1 MKFKFLAA
9 ALLGGALS
17 LLAVGTASAT
27 PINTAGLSITVGD
40 KTFSNFTCNIIGGGL
55 FGPAT
60 CGTIDVTGIA
70 TDPLGLRFQ
79 SGFAATSN
87 SNVDV
92 LLGYKVT
99 VNNPSQKI
107 NAIDL
112 LFNGS
117 FFGLAVTSVTETA
130 FSGATPVGQVSVSNP
145 PLKLFDTMPL
155 TGAFST
161 LNIMKDI
168 LLLAGNGG
176 LGTISFIDQ
185 RFHQVPEPGTLAL
198 VGLVLVGL
206 GVSRKTGAKTRA

>member
-1 MKFKFLAA
+1 MKFKSLAA
-9 ALLGGALS
+9 SVLGGAL
-17 LLAVGTASAT
+17 LLVAGAASAT
-27 PINTAGLSITVGD
+27 IITTPGLSITVGD
-40 KTFSNFTCNIIGGGL
+40 KTFSNFTCNVVGGGL
-55 FGPAT
+55 FGPAS
-60 CGTIDVTGIA
+60 CATIDVTGLG

-79 SGFAATSN
+79 SGFAAGSN

-92 LLGYKVT
+92 LLGYTVT
-99 VNNPSQKI
+99 VNNPAQRI

-112 LFNGS
+112 SFNGS

-130 FSGATPVGQVSVSNP
+130 FSGITNVGQVQVSNP
-145 PLKLFDTMPL
+145 PLVLSATMPL
-155 TGAFST
+155 TGSFST

-176 LGTISFIDQ
+176 LATISFIDQ

-206 GVSRKTGAKTRA
+206 GASRRSRAK